1 MKKNKLIKL
10 RRELT
15 INNIDGY
22 IIPKNDEF
30 FGEYVSPENE
40 RLKYLTGF
48 SGSAGQSLVLKK
60 QAFLFVDGRYTLQA
74 QKEVRKGFKVIQ
86 IHKTIPSDIL
96 RKNKQKLRIGFDP
109 RIYSLASLI
118 NLYKTEN
125 VKLIPIKK
133 NLIDKIWPNKPKL
146 KFNKFFILKTQY
158 AGKSFKNKI
167 NLICKILKR
176 KKLKNLLVTAPEN
189 VAWTLNIRGKD
200 NSYSPIPNCNAIVNY
215 KKKITLIVEN
225 KKISK
230 NFKSQF
236 GKVVKYVN
244 PTDITA
250 HFNSLDKKQNFLID
264 KFTCSYFYREKI
276 AERFKYIEEIDPI
289 FFLKSKKNIVEIN
302 NTIKSHIADGT
313 ALTKFIYWIKNN
325 INKIKISELSAQKK
339 LEQFR
344 KKNKNYVSPSF
355 NTISG
360 SGPNGAIVHYRANS
374 KTNRIIKTKDVYL
387 CDSGGQY
394 HYGTTDVTRT
404 ICFSKQ
410 SQKIKNIFTKVLKG
424 HIGVATY
431 KLKKNTTGKKLDI
444 VARSALKKA
453 GLDYAHGTGHGVG
466 YFLNVHEGPQAISK
480 INNIKLEEGMILSNE
495 PGYYETN
502 KFGIRL
508 ENLVFIKKYKKKLR
522 FENLTLA
529 PIEKDLINFK
539 LLNKKE
545 KKYLNEYHKKIYMI
559 LGSYLNK
566 DEKSWLRSFI
576 N

>member
-15 INNIDGY
+15 TNNIDGY

-60 QAFLFVDGRYTLQA
+60 KAFIFVDGRYTLQA

-86 IHKTIPSDIL
+86 IHKTKPSEIL
-96 RKNKQKLRIGFDP
+96 KKNKQKLRIGFDP

-508 ENLVFIKKYKKKLR
+508 ENLVFIKKYKKKLK
-522 FENLTLA
+522 FENLTFA